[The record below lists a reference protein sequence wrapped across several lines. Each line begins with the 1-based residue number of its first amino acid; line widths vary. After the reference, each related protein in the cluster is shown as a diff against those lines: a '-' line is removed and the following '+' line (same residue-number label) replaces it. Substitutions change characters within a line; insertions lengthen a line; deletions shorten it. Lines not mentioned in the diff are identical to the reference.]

1 MQVDSATGVKRL
13 SAMMSGMAHRHAT
26 YQVFSDFVEAAALS
40 ISNAVDL
47 PQYEKREARYMELI
61 KRYDAKVSIH
71 APITGRTTTQGYQT
85 TEKVVNEL
93 AVFPQMLAELTDSLE
108 NEMADVL
115 GRTYHELEL
124 HNKWAGQYFTPYE
137 FCRMMAKMTIGDN
150 VQERIAARGFITLQ
164 EPACGSGAMVIAF
177 AQEMKDAGFSYQQQ
191 LHVTTI
197 DIDAKCCHMAYIQL
211 SLLHI
216 PAIIIHGNTLSLEEY
231 GRWYTPAHIMGG
243 WDHRLNR
250 PEIQPA
256 ETSADESW
264 DFLNECLEEPVVQY
278 PVLSN
283 APNQQGAKV

>member
-13 SAMMSGMAHRHAT
+13 SAMISGMGHKHAT

-61 KRYDAKVSIH
+61 KRYDAK
-71 APITGRTTTQGYQT
+71 
-85 TEKVVNEL
+85 EL
-93 AVFPQMLAELTDSLE
+93 AIFPQMLAELTMSME
-108 NEMADVL
+108 NETADIM

-137 FCRMMAKMTIGDN
+137 ICRMMAKMTIGDDLK
-150 VQERIAARGFITLQ
+150 ERIERRGFITLQ

-177 AQEMKDAGFSYQQQ
+177 AQEMKEAGFNYQHQ
-191 LHVTTI
+191 LHVTAV
-197 DIDAKCCHMAYIQL
+197 DVDAKCCYMAYIQL

-216 PAIIIHGNTLSLEEY
+216 PAVIIHGNTLSLEEY
-231 GRWYTPAHIMGG
+231 GRWYTPAHILDG
-243 WDHRLNR
+243 WGHRLNR

-256 ETSADESW
+256 ETSAEESW
-264 DFLNECLEEPVVQY
+264 DFLDECLDEPVVQY

-283 APNQQGAKV
+283 APIQQGAKV